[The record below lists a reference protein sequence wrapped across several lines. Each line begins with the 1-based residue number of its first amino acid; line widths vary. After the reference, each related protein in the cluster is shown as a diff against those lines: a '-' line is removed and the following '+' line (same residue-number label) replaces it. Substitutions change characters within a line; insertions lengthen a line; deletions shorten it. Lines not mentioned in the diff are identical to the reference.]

1 MLSTG
6 NVPQKEKLDV
16 AKGLAPFLLVLG
28 RTSSYQRVNII
39 VIFLNFCNPL
49 DNPVKPCVTFN

>member
-28 RTSSYQRVNII
+28 RTSSYERV
-39 VIFLNFCNPL
+39 NPL

>member
-28 RTSSYQRVNII
+28 ITSSYERVNII
-39 VIFLNFCNPL
+39 VIFSMF
-49 DNPVKPCVTFN
+49 VTL